1 MRIEYLYNDKS
12 DISTF
17 YVWNGMSLMYKVTYQ
32 GEMSS
37 KEVQETKK
45 HIRKKTSKNSRNN
58 TQKENK

>member
-1 MRIEYLYNDKS
+1 MRIEYLYNDQF
-12 DISTF
+12 DTSTF
-17 YVWNGMSLMYKVTYQ
+17 FVWNGMNLVDKLIYP

-45 HIRKKTSKNSRNN
+45 RIREKTSKNSRNN